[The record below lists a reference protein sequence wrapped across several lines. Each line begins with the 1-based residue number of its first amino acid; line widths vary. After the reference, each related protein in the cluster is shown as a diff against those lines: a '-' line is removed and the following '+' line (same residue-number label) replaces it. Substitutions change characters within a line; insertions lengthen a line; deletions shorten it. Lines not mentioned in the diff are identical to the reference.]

1 MRLAGAHPH
10 RRRDGGYDCGSPAR
24 RSHRSG
30 DQALRPKRASRQYCP
45 PFEMKSRRSLR
56 FQAAILLV
64 AAVVVVTAVFTLIR
78 NGGARIDPLTMS
90 LTTIQSFDNNSHYL
104 PAGML
109 IQDNGPVRYVA
120 TADPKSLQPLP

>member
-24 RSHRSG
+24 RSHRGG
-30 DQALRPKRASRQYCP
+30 DQALRPKRASRKYCP

-64 AAVVVVTAVFTLIR
+64 AAMVVVTAGFTLIPNR
-78 NGGARIDPLTMS
+78 GPKTDPLTPS
-90 LTTIQSFDNNSHYL
+90 FTTVH
-104 PAGML
+104 
-109 IQDNGPVRYVA
+109 
-120 TADPKSLQPLP
+120 PLANTTPE